1 NIECPD
7 ILNPDDYFTIR
18 QRSNGDDVSDLPWN
32 PQNIKTLVLS
42 KCISASTN
50 WRAVDTLNG
59 AGKAWETNTPNAQI
73 IENDGLTGFIANGY
87 TVGSNLAYQGIRK
100 DYIWRADAKSGFD
113 IVQINHVNGAPST
126 VPHNCGGPVD
136 YAWVVPHSGGNRRIY
151 HKKLP
156 SGKYAHLNVAT
167 TPATDNGWFSSTANN
182 VTLNGSLPSGVY
194 TLYIWR
200 EVAQFSSFDG
210 HPGNQSA
217 DGPFE
222 PKDFTPRLLF
232 CRKAAYGESNWM
244 QEFEGVNPVTKMRY
258 LNNPAG
264 EYSHSSGYS
273 IDFDSNGFKWRTADT
288 SWNASGVEFI
298 TASWAQTPFKFARA
312 Q

>member
-1 NIECPD
+1 
-7 ILNPDDYFTIR
+7 
-18 QRSNGDDVSDLPWN
+18 
-32 PQNIKTLVLS
+32 
-42 KCISASTN
+42 
-50 WRAVDTLNG
+50 
-59 AGKAWETNTPNAQI
+59 
-73 IENDGLTGFIANGY
+73 
-87 TVGSNLAYQGIRK
+87 
-100 DYIWRADAKSGFD
+100 
-113 IVQINHVNGAPST
+113 
-126 VPHNCGGPVD
+126 
-136 YAWVVPHSGGNRRIY
+136 
-151 HKKLP
+151 LP

-167 TPATDNGWFSSTANN
+167 TPATDSGWFSSTANN

-210 HPGNQSA
+210 HAGNQSS

-258 LNNPAG
+258 LNDPAG